1 MYYCRHIHEFSSH
14 LYTHR
19 RFWMDTS
26 DGAPINIIKRPNEG
40 MLFERMVFAST
51 SRVVVSQRVSA
62 KVHRSPLCLSPV
74 YMSQL

>member
-19 RFWMDTS
+19 RFWTDMS

-62 KVHRSPLCLSPV
+62 KVHRSPFCFTR
-74 YMSQL
+74 